1 VYVIPHPTDI
11 RRLKSLTPL
20 PKKEIISTIWRRY
33 DNFAYVPSLAVRNHG
48 LRTQLIGY
56 DKDKDPRVWM
66 TTAMFDDVYAGT
78 NYFEF
83 CDQLRQ
89 SRIIYDPF
97 TYHSYSRTTVDTA
110 ALGVA
115 VVGSNRTQSSQVCY
129 PLTSIDPYDVA
140 KARELIDKLIKDKE
154 FYDLVIKTAYE
165 RCEFYNHS
173 NSKERYLQALADA
186 LFGGD
191 NWIKNDQKPTPQD
204 KGIGTDVLELK
215 AMELNNE
222 DGQEDKLKDAIRGK
236 N

>member
-1 VYVIPHPTDI
+1 
-11 RRLKSLTPL
+11 
-20 PKKEIISTIWRRY
+20 
-33 DNFAYVPSLAVRNHG
+33 
-48 LRTQLIGY
+48 
-56 DKDKDPRVWM
+56 
-66 TTAMFDDVYAGT
+66 
-78 NYFEF
+78 
-83 CDQLRQ
+83 
-89 SRIIYDPF
+89 
-97 TYHSYSRTTVDTA
+97 
-110 ALGVA
+110 
-115 VVGSNRTQSSQVCY
+115 
-129 PLTSIDPYDVA
+129 VA